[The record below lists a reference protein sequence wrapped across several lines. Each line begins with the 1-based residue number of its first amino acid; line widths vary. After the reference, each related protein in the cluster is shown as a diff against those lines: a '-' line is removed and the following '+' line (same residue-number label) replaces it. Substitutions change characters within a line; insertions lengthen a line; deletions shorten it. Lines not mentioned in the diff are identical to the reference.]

1 VDRAR
6 LERRAFL
13 LEYLTMGWMTV
24 EASVAIAAGL
34 AAGSIAIVGFGL
46 DSVIEFLAAGV
57 VIWELRGGSEQR
69 QRRALQIIG
78 LTFLALAL
86 YVGVQA
92 VRDLAAHARP
102 ESSLPG
108 VLVAGA
114 ALVVMPLL
122 ARAKRR
128 TGRALENPTL
138 VAESAETAFCA
149 WLSATV
155 LVGVGLN
162 ALLGWWWADPVA
174 ALVIAGFA
182 IKEGLEAWSPD
193 AD

>member
-1 VDRAR
+1 MDRAR

>member
-1 VDRAR
+1 VDRVR

-34 AAGSIAIVGFGL
+34 AAGSIALVGFGL

-69 QRRALQIIG
+69 QRRALQVIG
-78 LTFLALAL
+78 LTFFALAL

>member
-1 VDRAR
+1 MDRAR

-69 QRRALQIIG
+69 QRRALQVIG

>member
-1 VDRAR
+1 
-6 LERRAFL
+6 
-13 LEYLTMGWMTV
+13 
-24 EASVAIAAGL
+24 
-34 AAGSIAIVGFGL
+34 
-46 DSVIEFLAAGV
+46 

>member
-69 QRRALQIIG
+69 QRRALQVIG

>member
-1 VDRAR
+1 MDRVR

-69 QRRALQIIG
+69 QRRALQVIG

>member
-1 VDRAR
+1 MDRAR

-34 AAGSIAIVGFGL
+34 AAGSIALVGFGL

>member
-34 AAGSIAIVGFGL
+34 AAGSIALVGFGL